1 MFDSRLTLVDNGTLA
16 DRPGG
21 AFDHEGV
28 PTQRTTLVRNGVVS
42 GFYYDLKTAAQADA
56 ISTGN
61 GRRDLLT
68 PPRPQPSNI
77 VIEPGATSLEAL
89 LQEAGDGLLVD
100 LLLGAS
106 PAHALRGTFS
116 RTVLLGYKIE
126 QGRIAGYVKGIALA
140 GNLYDMLR
148 DVHAI
153 GDTGYWSGDFCAP
166 YLLVN
171 GLSVAV

>member
-1 MFDSRLTLVDNGTLA
+1 
-16 DRPGG
+16 
-21 AFDHEGV
+21 
-28 PTQRTTLVRNGVVS
+28 VVT
-42 GFYYDLKTAAQADA
+42 GFYYDLQTAAQAGVT
-56 ISTGN
+56 STGN

-77 VIEPGATSLEAL
+77 VIEPGTTSLEAM
-89 LQEAGDGLLVD
+89 LQQAGDGLLVD

-148 DVHAI
+148 DVQAI
-153 GDTGYWSGDFCAP
+153 GNTGYWSSDFCAP

-171 GLSVAV
+171 GLSIAV